1 MDVAIAVYERF
12 MLDVR
17 IGRQGLFETQ
27 LTMDLIMNCT
37 TMSESGKHQPLFWAC
52 QTFREITLVCVAAC
66 LSNRRVFARF
76 SGKRRSVV
84 LGPHCLRFG
93 TPYVRPRAR
102 LSGARRRWPQLRP
115 GDHAELA
122 TLARKALLSKSC
134 HHVHQYVAAT
144 WKTPSMAKRG
154 HIPQSLVQAFILET
168 MVKRWKSM
176 ERDPRRGSLRKE

>member
-76 SGKRRSVV
+76 SVNSRSVCWA
-84 LGPHCLRFG
+84 PCLRFG

-122 TLARKALLSKSC
+122 HLGS
-134 HHVHQYVAAT
+134 Q
-144 WKTPSMAKRG
+144 G
-154 HIPQSLVQAFILET
+154 SLVQVLPSRPSIC
-168 MVKRWKSM
+168 
-176 ERDPRRGSLRKE
+176 GSDVENSIDGKTWPHPSEPGSSFHP